1 MICPHCGDAVDD
13 RWELCPACGNYI
25 HFDPNAEQ
33 TGENEIPN
41 YGGGGNATSI
51 VAVDPEFQK
60 STRIVSNPLLESS
73 TRKRVKEPKPAALE
87 EPSGDDISNLT
98 RNFWYVHGRLNF
110 LEKGAFW
117 LLVATIFFCFT
128 PWYHDLKNDVWVSG
142 YETDGLWVALMGTF
156 SALFLLI
163 RIGMRLGLW
172 AQLLHLVLLFGA
184 AALCVYLLVVGN
196 PPERAFMPFFHGSL
210 FLGGGA
216 LLLGFL
222 GAMRRFLS

>member
-1 MICPHCGDAVDD
+1 MICPHCGESADD
-13 RWELCPACGNYI
+13 RWEVCPACGNYL
-25 HFDPNAEQ
+25 HYDPADQ
-33 TGENEIPN
+33 TGENDIPN

-51 VAVDPEFQK
+51 VAIDPEFQK
-60 STRIVSNPLLESS
+60 STRIVANPLLESS
-73 TRKRVKEPKPAALE
+73 TRKRAKENKPAPAPE
-87 EPSGDDISNLT
+87 AGGDDLSNLA
-98 RNFWYVHGRLNF
+98 RSFWYVHGRLNF

-117 LLVATIFFCFT
+117 LLVAMIVFCFA
-128 PWYHDLKNDVWVSG
+128 PWYHDLKNDAWVSG

-156 SALFLLI
+156 SALFLLV

-184 AALCVYLLVVGN
+184 SALCVYLLILGN

>member
-1 MICPHCGDAVDD
+1 MNCPHCGESVDD

-25 HFDPNAEQ
+25 HYDPNAEQ

-41 YGGGGNATSI
+41 YGGGNATSI
-51 VAVDPEFQK
+51 VAIDPEFQK
-60 STRIVSNPLLESS
+60 STRIVANPLLESS
-73 TRKRVKEPKPAALE
+73 VRKRAKEPPKPIAPE
-87 EPSGDDISNLT
+87 EPTGDDIGNLM

-110 LEKGAFW
+110 LEKGALW
-117 LLVATIFFCFT
+117 LLLATIVFCFA

-142 YETDGLWVALMGTF
+142 YETDGVYVALMGTA
-156 SALFLLI
+156 SALFLLF

-172 AQLLHLVLLFGA
+172 AQLVHLVFLFGA

-196 PPERAFMPFFHGSL
+196 PPERSFMPFFHGSL